1 MSLPL
6 LDKKKGEIMANGSCR
21 LSNNTILSQSVTV
34 VTVDGTDTLVIDL
47 PAGTYMNGCN
57 YGIVIAQAIPATA
70 TINMPVAFSI
80 GGVTTT
86 VYPFTTCNCAQAT
99 ASQIATRTKYCT
111 RVVTTPTGGS
121 FRSLGGLSC
130 NCSTNNNLAS
140 LPVAAAAAAG
150 GA

>member
-1 MSLPL
+1 
-6 LDKKKGEIMANGSCR
+6 MANGSCR
-21 LSNNTILSQSVTV
+21 LSNNTILSQSVTI
-34 VTVDGTDTLVIDL
+34 VTVGTVPTLVIDL

-57 YGIVIAQAIPATA
+57 YGIVIAQAIPTATA
-70 TINMPVAFSI
+70 TLDMPVAFSI

-86 VYPFTTCNCAQAT
+86 VYPFTTCNCAQVT

-130 NCSTNNNLAS
+130 SCSTNNLVS
-140 LPVAAAAAAG
+140 LPVAAT
-150 GA
+150 